1 VTAFVSHFV
10 VDTVMCVF
18 VFEQAVVGEE
28 LYRVLMSR
36 IEGAKDSSKGPSV
49 VRCSSEVLLLPRP
62 CRVPRA
68 CGFDCRMRA
77 YLEDQLMVWLSDCR
91 NIGMDMRNA

>member
-10 VDTVMCVF
+10 ADTVMRVLM
-18 VFEQAVVGEE
+18 FEQVVVGEE

-77 YLEDQLMVWLSDCR
+77 YLEDQLMVWLLDCR
-91 NIGMDMRNA
+91 NIEMDMGNV